1 MNDQSSKSGNPMFSD
16 SLMSADDALKFL
28 IDSARVSEH
37 TETTSLDES
46 IGRVLSEDIHSK
58 INVPGFDNSA
68 MDGYTIALD
77 EKNLNSTNQTF
88 SVVDRI
94 AAGSTG
100 NELKKGNAARIF
112 TGAPIPKGANTV
124 VMQEEC
130 QASEDGSEI
139 IIRRSIDLNEN
150 IRPTGNDILKN
161 DVILKTGKKI
171 EPEDISLAASV
182 GIAELHVFKRLK
194 VGVFF
199 TGDELVEPGNSLT
212 AGKIYNS
219 NRYALVALLK
229 NAGCEILNLGNI
241 KDNFDSTCGA
251 LEKLSKGCD
260 LIMTTGGVSVGEE
273 DHVKP
278 AVEKLGSLN
287 LWKIKMKPGKPLA
300 YGQVRNIPFIGLPG
314 NPVSSF
320 VTYCIFALPYIKKM
334 QGNSN
339 FKNVPIKVKTNFDCK
354 RAKPRRE
361 YARVQIDYSSE
372 NPMASL
378 YPKQGSDV
386 MSSIVWADGIIEIPE
401 NTTFDSGTI
410 LDYYPLSELTR

>member
-139 IIRRSIDLNEN
+139 TIRRSIDLNE
-150 IRPTGNDILKN
+150 
-161 DVILKTGKKI
+161 
-171 EPEDISLAASV
+171 
-182 GIAELHVFKRLK
+182 
-194 VGVFF
+194 
-199 TGDELVEPGNSLT
+199 
-212 AGKIYNS
+212 
-219 NRYALVALLK
+219 
-229 NAGCEILNLGNI
+229 
-241 KDNFDSTCGA
+241 
-251 LEKLSKGCD
+251 
-260 LIMTTGGVSVGEE
+260 
-273 DHVKP
+273 
-278 AVEKLGSLN
+278 
-287 LWKIKMKPGKPLA
+287 
-300 YGQVRNIPFIGLPG
+300 
-314 NPVSSF
+314 
-320 VTYCIFALPYIKKM
+320 IFAQQAM
-334 QGNSN
+334 
-339 FKNVPIKVKTNFDCK
+339 
-354 RAKPRRE
+354 
-361 YARVQIDYSSE
+361 
-372 NPMASL
+372 
-378 YPKQGSDV
+378 
-386 MSSIVWADGIIEIPE
+386 
-401 NTTFDSGTI
+401 TF
-410 LDYYPLSELTR
+410 